1 MKREDLQKILELHTL
16 WLDNEEGGVR
26 AYLQGANLRSA
37 NLQDANLRSA
47 NLQGAYLQGANLRDA
62 NLQGAYLQGA
72 NLQYANLQGAYLQG
86 AYLRGAYLRGAKLQD
101 ANLRSAN
108 LQGAYLRGANLRGAN
123 LQDANLRSANLQG
136 ANLGGANLGGVNYND
151 TTIGVSNL
159 CPEGDFIGW
168 KKVNDYLIKLLIPA
182 DAKRSNA
189 TTYKCRCEFAKV
201 LDICMLDNEAE
212 KTTKVINDNYVRTVY
227 QVGEIV
233 RADGWDD
240 DRWNECSNGIHFFID
255 KEMAKSY

>member
-16 WLDNEEGGVR
+16 WLDGEEGGVR
-26 AYLQGANLRSA
+26 ADLRSADLQYANLRYADLQYANLRSA
-37 NLQDANLRSA
+37 DLRGA
-47 NLQGAYLQGANLRDA
+47 DLRGAYLQGADLRGAD
-62 NLQGAYLQGA
+62 LQGA
-72 NLQYANLQGAYLQG
+72 
-86 AYLRGAYLRGAKLQD
+86 D
-101 ANLRSAN
+101 
-108 LQGAYLRGANLRGAN
+108 
-123 LQDANLRSANLQG
+123 
-136 ANLGGANLGGVNYND
+136 YND
-151 TTIGVSNL
+151 TTIGLSNL

-201 LDICMLDNEAE
+201 LDICNVNNEQD
-212 KTTKVINDNYVRTVY
+212 KVTEVVNRNYANTVY

-233 RADGWDD
+233 RADSWDD

-255 KEMAKSY
+255 KEMAKFY